1 MSSVGITVAGLNFM
15 DGAFSLEIDY
25 IGLEYDPVNDEQF
38 AYEMYRVPNFIVG
51 T

>member
-1 MSSVGITVAGLNFM
+1 MAGLNCM
-15 DGAFSLEIDY
+15 DGDFSLEIDY
-25 IGLEYDPVNDEQF
+25 IGLEYDPVNAEDF